1 MLGPA
6 GDSVAPLPFADDA
19 EHRLPDALT
28 RFCHNLS
35 NGGVSINAGGMWGGR
50 KVERWM
56 TNPLNPEQEHFR
68 GVAEKLRGLA
78 AQMPYD
84 IRGRD
89 QLLALA
95 DGFERFAERLDL
107 QAADE

>member
-1 MLGPA
+1 
-6 GDSVAPLPFADDA
+6 
-19 EHRLPDALT
+19 
-28 RFCHNLS
+28 
-35 NGGVSINAGGMWGGR
+35 
-50 KVERWM
+50 M

-95 DGFERFAERLDL
+95 AGFERFAERLEL
-107 QAADE
+107 QAADD